1 MATQRY
7 TAMGASTVSMPTIQ
21 LANTV
26 RIKNHP
32 VVGEGVN
39 TWLQNQEAAKHLV
52 PTLALTAEERSRHAD
67 LHLEIATKVNEK
79 AMRIIV
85 GEDSVESFDEMVKE
99 AYEIGLQEALDIQNA
114 AYQRY
119 LQNTVK

>member
-1 MATQRY
+1 
-7 TAMGASTVSMPTIQ
+7 MPTIQ

-39 TWLQNQEAAKHLV
+39 TWLSNQQAAKHLV
-52 PTLALTAEERSRHAD
+52 PSIALTSEERDRHTDINQAVVT
-67 LHLEIATKVNEK
+67 LVNEK
-79 AMRIIV
+79 AMRIIT
-85 GEDSVESFDEMVKE
+85 GEDSIDSFDKMVQD
-99 AYEIGLQEALDIQNA
+99 AYALGLQEALDIQNA

-119 LQNTVK
+119 VNGSAG